1 VGHIQRRSWKVAL
14 TNLILSGFDAASSK
28 VFTYHD
34 LTRLVEHRRNEMAK
48 RKVTVVGAGNVGGTT
63 AQRLAERN
71 YADVVLVDIVE
82 GLPQG
87 KALDILESGPIL
99 GYDSNVT
106 GANDY
111 EETAGSDVVVLTS
124 GSPRKPGMSRDDLL
138 KTNQNIVA
146 SVTEEVVKHS
156 PQTILVVV
164 ANPLDAMCHV
174 AMETSGFPRE
184 RVVGMA
190 GILDTARYRTFIAE
204 ELQVSVRDVF
214 ALVLGGHGDT
224 MVPLPSMA
232 TVGGV
237 AITELLREDRVEAI
251 VDRTR
256 QGGAEIVGLLQ
267 SGSAYYA
274 PSAAAAEMVDAI
286 LLDQK
291 RILPCAVYLQGEYG
305 INDLFVGVPVKLG
318 ASGVEDIIE
327 LGLTEEELGDL
338 NDSADAV
345 RDLVQ
350 VLHG

>member
-1 VGHIQRRSWKVAL
+1 
-14 TNLILSGFDAASSK
+14 
-28 VFTYHD
+28 
-34 LTRLVEHRRNEMAK
+34 MAK
-48 RKVTVVGAGNVGGTT
+48 SKVTVVGAGNVGGTT

-99 GYDSNVT
+99 GYDSNVIGT
-106 GANDY
+106 NGY
-111 EETAGSDVVVLTS
+111 EESVNSDMVVITS

-138 KTNQNIVA
+138 KTNQNIVS
-146 SVTEEVVKHS
+146 SVTGEVAKHS
-156 PQTILVVV
+156 PEAIIIVV

-190 GILDTARYRTFIAE
+190 GILDTARYRTFIAQ
-204 ELQVSVRDVF
+204 ELGVSVRDVF
-214 ALVLGGHGDT
+214 AVVLGGHGDT

-237 AITELLREDRVEAI
+237 AITDLLPQDRVEAI

-256 QGGAEIVGLLQ
+256 NGGAEIVQLLQ
-267 SGSAYYA
+267 SGSAFYA
-274 PSAAAAEMVDAI
+274 PSAAVVEMVDAI

-291 RILPCAVYLQGEYG
+291 RILPCAAYLQGEYR
-305 INDLFVGVPVKLG
+305 IDDLFVGVPVKLG

-327 LGLTEEELGDL
+327 LRLTHEELRDL

>member
-1 VGHIQRRSWKVAL
+1 
-14 TNLILSGFDAASSK
+14 
-28 VFTYHD
+28 
-34 LTRLVEHRRNEMAK
+34 MAK

-82 GLPQG
+82 GMPQG
-87 KALDILESGPIL
+87 KALDILQSGPIL
-99 GYDSNVT
+99 GYDSNLT

-111 EETAGSDVVVLTS
+111 EETADSDVVVITS

-146 SVTEEVVKHS
+146 SVTEEVVRHS
-156 PQTILVVV
+156 PETFLVIV

-174 AMETSGFPRE
+174 AMATSGFPRE

-190 GILDTARYRTFIAE
+190 GILDTARYRTFIAQ

-237 AITELLREDRVEAI
+237 AITELLPADRVEAI
-251 VDRTR
+251 VERTR
-256 QGGAEIVGLLQ
+256 QGGAEIVSLLQ
-267 SGSAYYA
+267 SGSAFYA
-274 PSAAAAEMVDAI
+274 PSAAAVEMVDAI

-291 RILPCAVYLQGEYG
+291 RILPCAAYLQGEYG

-327 LGLTEEELGDL
+327 LGLTDEELEDL
-338 NDSADAV
+338 NDSAESV
-345 RDLVQ
+345 RDLVK
-350 VLHG
+350 VLHS

>member
-1 VGHIQRRSWKVAL
+1 V
-14 TNLILSGFDAASSK
+14 
-28 VFTYHD
+28 
-34 LTRLVEHRRNEMAK
+34 AK

-87 KALDILESGPIL
+87 KALDILESGPML
-99 GYDSNVT
+99 GFDSNVT
-106 GANDY
+106 GTNGY
-111 EETAGSDVVVLTS
+111 EETADSDVVIITS

-138 KTNQNIVA
+138 KTNQNIVK
-146 SVTEEVVKHS
+146 SVTEEVASHS
-156 PQTILVVV
+156 PEAIIVVV

-174 AMETSGFPRE
+174 ALEVSGFPRE

-190 GILDTARYRTFIAE
+190 GILDTARYRTFIAQ
-204 ELQVSVRDVF
+204 ELKVSVRDVF

-237 AITELLREDRVEAI
+237 AITQLLSQDRVEAI

-256 QGGAEIVGLLQ
+256 NGGAEIVGLLQ
-267 SGSAYYA
+267 SGSAFYA
-274 PSAAAAEMVDAI
+274 PSAAVVEMVDAI

-291 RILPCAVYLQGEYG
+291 RVLPCAALLQGEYG
-305 INDLFVGVPVKLG
+305 IDDLFVGVPVKLG
-318 ASGVEDIIE
+318 ATGMEQIVELQLQDDE
-327 LGLTEEELGDL
+327 LEDL
-338 NDSADAV
+338 RNSAGAV
-345 RDLVQ
+345 RELVE
-350 VLHG
+350 VLHS